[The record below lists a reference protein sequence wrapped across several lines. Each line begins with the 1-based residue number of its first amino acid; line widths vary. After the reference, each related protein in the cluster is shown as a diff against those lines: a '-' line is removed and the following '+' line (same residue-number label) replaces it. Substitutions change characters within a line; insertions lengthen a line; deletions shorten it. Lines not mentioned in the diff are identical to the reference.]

1 MRFQKLSFRNE
12 QGKRLAARL
21 DLPMDEKPSAYA
33 VFAHCFTCTKNLNA
47 VVNINR
53 ALASKGIAVLRFD
66 FTGIGESE
74 GDFQETNFST
84 NVSDL
89 VAAADFLG
97 SNFESPKLL
106 IGHSLGGAAVL
117 QAAARIPSAAAVAT
131 IAAPFNLVDVA
142 RHLGGSGQK
151 RGAGGEQT
159 ITLAGREFP
168 ITTQFLHDLE
178 QTRMEHA
185 VQNLGRPL
193 VVLHSPE
200 DDLVRMENAEGIFR
214 TARQPKSFI
223 SLDSA
228 DHLLSN
234 KADSTYV
241 GSLLAE
247 WVRKYIAAPEKP
259 AYQRD
264 LTDNRIVVR
273 TGKTGFQTEI
283 VANGHHLIADEPI
296 PVGGA
301 DTGPTPYDYLVA
313 SLGACT
319 SITLRMYADRKQ
331 WPLDSIVVKLKH
343 QKIHAED
350 CRQCE
355 TKEGKIDLIEREIEL
370 IGDLSPEQRERL
382 MKIADK
388 CPVHRTLHSEIRVES
403 RPKDSYGQ

>member
-1 MRFQKLSFRNE
+1 
-12 QGKRLAARL
+12 
-21 DLPMDEKPSAYA
+21 
-33 VFAHCFTCTKNLNA
+33 
-47 VVNINR
+47 
-53 ALASKGIAVLRFD
+53 
-66 FTGIGESE
+66 
-74 GDFQETNFST
+74 
-84 NVSDL
+84 
-89 VAAADFLG
+89 
-97 SNFESPKLL
+97 
-106 IGHSLGGAAVL
+106 
-117 QAAARIPSAAAVAT
+117 
-131 IAAPFNLVDVA
+131 
-142 RHLGGSGQK
+142 
-151 RGAGGEQT
+151 
-159 ITLAGREFP
+159 
-168 ITTQFLHDLE
+168 
-178 QTRMEHA
+178 
-185 VQNLGRPL
+185 
-193 VVLHSPE
+193 
-200 DDLVRMENAEGIFR
+200 MENAEGIFR